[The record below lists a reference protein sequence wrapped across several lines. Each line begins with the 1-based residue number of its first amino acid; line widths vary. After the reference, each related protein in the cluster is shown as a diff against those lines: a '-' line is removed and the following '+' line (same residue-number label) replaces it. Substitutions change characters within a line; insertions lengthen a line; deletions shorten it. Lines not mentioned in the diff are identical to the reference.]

1 MDEPI
6 ILRED
11 GSGTREVLLEALHD
25 RDISADMLTI
35 SMVLGNAEAIEMAV
49 EEGLGVA
56 FVSKLAAARGLALGR
71 VVEIE
76 VEGMSLRRAIFLAR
90 NRRFPTTRAQ
100 SEFWDFVKQSNLE
113 FKIVA

>member
-1 MDEPI
+1 M
-6 ILRED
+6 ILREE
-11 GSGTREVLLEALHD
+11 GSGTREVMMEAL
-25 RDISADMLTI
+25 RQQDISPDMLSI
-35 SMVLGNAEAIEMAV
+35 SMELGNAEAIEMAV

-76 VEGMSLRRAIFLAR
+76 VDGMTLQRGIYLGR

-100 SEFWDFVKQSNLE
+100 GEFWDFVGESELE
-113 FKIVA
+113 FRVAA